1 MRLQDISEHI
11 ENILLD
17 DYHITR
23 DQLLDN
29 DIGSFMDDY
38 FFREFT
44 YKIEKYIGVDLSV
57 LFDRMGI
64 LIDKDLFNF
73 DRLCQV
79 IHIIKNRT
87 GFCLYLCSNAV
98 FSRGT
103 KVKGIF
109 EDKIE
114 LIYTSFSHN
123 LKSKFYQNVGGF
135 YFKNK
140 QIQNVGFVITSD
152 MEEQYNRRK
161 RLRKKLPHNKKI
173 KFISSENLFKSNNIL
188 FIKTTYGYFTLNMD
202 SESNDVNNVIQQINK
217 KEFLEFYQRRERCDV
232 ILKNK
237 KPEKVEVSLT

>member
-23 DQLLDN
+23 DQLLDT
-29 DIGSFMDDY
+29 DIGSFIDDY

-87 GFCLYLCSNAV
+87 GLCLYS
-98 FSRGT
+98 T

-123 LKSKFYQNVGGF
+123 LQSKFYQNVGGF

-188 FIKTTYGYFTLNMD
+188 FIKTTYGEYSTLNMD